1 MASRLSILL
10 AVLAMVAVAHA
21 TKPVAKPYPNDL
33 KGLCTKGGC
42 DYTSGSFDY
51 WTIPEYG
58 ACVTSPPSSSK
69 PYCAAG
75 SIHAKACCNKCSN
88 TTGTTSFNCRYW
100 VHIPSSGGSQ
110 DTCSGKPCGK
120 CILLPAI
127 DGIEP
132 VKGGGKK
139 IRIGKACPTTQN
151 DPHFLGAHGTRFEFN
166 GLPEKSFC
174 LYTDRQMHINMGMR
188 GYFDDR
194 TEGAALI
201 VNGKA
206 VRTWI
211 RQLAIM
217 WRSRDGAS
225 HSFVITARDGKEQAR
240 GDGFVKSIVA
250 DNKALPKLKVGESK
264 KIADLTLTFNKI
276 EKVGPYD
283 VDAYTV
289 KIGDQMELDLR
300 LRVAHPLLQ
309 TPDDAETHINVM
321 FTDVSPSADVHGVM
335 GQTYRTGR
343 EKRTTDFSRLAAVLH
358 HPVSADGAEGKGF
371 LDGKVSDYETTSV
384 TATDCRFSAFNSGE
398 LPSAI

>member
-1 MASRLSILL
+1 MA
-10 AVLAMVAVAHA
+10 AAAHA
-21 TKPVAKPYPNDL
+21 AKPADKPYPQDL

-58 ACVTSPPSSSK
+58 ACVNSPPSSST

-88 TTGTTSFNCRYW
+88 TTGTNSFNCRFW
-100 VHIPSSGGSQ
+100 VHIPSSGGSS

-139 IRIGKACPTTQN
+139 IRIGKACPTTKD

-174 LYTDRQMHINMGMR
+174 LYTDRLMHINMAMR
-188 GYFDDR
+188 GYYDDR
-194 TEGAALI
+194 TESAALI

-217 WRSRDGAS
+217 WRSRDGSS
-225 HSFVITARDGKEQAR
+225 HSFVMTARDGKEQAR

-250 DNKALPKLKVGESK
+250 DSKALPRMKVGESK

-321 FTDVSPSADVHGVM
+321 FTDVAPTADVHGVM

-358 HPVSADGAEGKGF
+358 HPVSADGAEGQGF
-371 LDGKVSDYETTSV
+371 LDGKVSDYETSSV
-384 TATDCRFSAFNSGE
+384 TATDCRFSAFNTGE
-398 LPSAI
+398 LPAVA